1 MAAQSLSLAGATGIS
16 ATTRMTRAQFY
27 AALFA
32 VGFANGISERVL
44 KSIASSGFLGAFFD
58 TFGVSALIWVAAG
71 GVFWLLR
78 QAEDSPIRLPDY
90 AVAVAACLAFLF
102 PMAAASWIG
111 VALLSIYL
119 IWTSSRGETLCR
131 AGMLMFGITIPM
143 LWARLLFASM
153 SNTILS
159 IDAKMVGLVVGT
171 GSSGNTIP
179 FWDGTGVL
187 FLEPAC
193 SSLTNVSLSML
204 CGLLFM
210 SLANRSWSFSVL
222 KAVVLACATTVAI
235 NVTRMSAIAFF
246 PTYYDLIHGTV
257 GATAA
262 EWLSIVAVLSIYY
275 KWITPDVPARA

>member
-1 MAAQSLSLAGATGIS
+1 
-16 ATTRMTRAQFY
+16 MTRAQFY